1 LRTQEG
7 CAGHAGLGADVR
19 AVAVSVLDRIE
30 PALDRIR
37 AAGTGTHA
45 DTAAGE
51 PATCGVCPVCAVIAA
66 VRREHPELAA
76 RVAEQAAGML
86 AVLRTALDEG
96 DPAAP
101 AAADAAH
108 DPAPTAPAP
117 TRRVQ
122 RIPVDR
128 PRAAR

>member
-1 LRTQEG
+1 
-7 CAGHAGLGADVR
+7 
-19 AVAVSVLDRIE
+19 
-30 PALDRIR
+30 
-37 AAGTGTHA
+37 
-45 DTAAGE
+45 
-51 PATCGVCPVCAVIAA
+51 VIAA
-66 VRREHPELAA
+66 VRREHPELAT

-96 DPAAP
+96 DPSAP
-101 AAADAAH
+101 AADAAH
-108 DPAPTAPAP
+108 DPAPSAPEP